1 MQSLIPSFSENPP
14 GKKQKDSLL
23 DYPLVGPP
31 SLSSAIELSHFLVR
45 FPVQGVKVCPA
56 SFVQC
61 WWTGSVWARS
71 NGPRKTD
78 ATNPRRKENR
88 GVWVSQSGQCG
99 FNYCIAQQSSLKRK
113 LVMQRLLGSKRHFV
127 SLVRD
132 SLS

>member
-1 MQSLIPSFSENPP
+1 MQSLIPSFSRNPP
-14 GKKQKDSLL
+14 GKKQKGSLL
-23 DYPLVGPP
+23 DYPLVGQA
-31 SLSSAIELSHFLVR
+31 SLSSAIELPPFLGLVSGPR
-45 FPVQGVKVCPA
+45 SESVPCFVCA
-56 SFVQC
+56 VLV
-61 WWTGSVWARS
+61 TGSVWARS

-132 SLS
+132 SLT